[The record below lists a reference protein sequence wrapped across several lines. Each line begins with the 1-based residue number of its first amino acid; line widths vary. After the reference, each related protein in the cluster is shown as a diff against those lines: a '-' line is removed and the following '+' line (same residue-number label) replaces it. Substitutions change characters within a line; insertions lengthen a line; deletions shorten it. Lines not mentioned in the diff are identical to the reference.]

1 MLRKVISIKNVGT
14 FRNHGARGE
23 ELRRLT
29 LVHAENGRGK
39 TTLCAA
45 LRSFRGG
52 DPSLIQERKT
62 LGTTEAQQLHLLM
75 ATGNV
80 TFNDTAWS
88 ATCPQ
93 LEIFDAEFITENV
106 YFGDLITHDH
116 KKNLCRVVLG
126 AEGVKLAEKLDEL
139 DGEEREAGNTVN
151 SAMSDVQALAPRG
164 MALETF
170 LGLPADKDIDAKIT
184 AKQEEIKVAEGA
196 SAIQEKRS
204 LSLLNLPTL
213 PPNIEAVLGKTIEGV
228 SVDAERRVK
237 EHIDQHINRDRV
249 RVSPEGWLGTGV
261 AVEDGEVC
269 PMCAQPL
276 DGSALIGT
284 LRDYFSNAYREFQ
297 RELDAFK
304 KDVTGPTS
312 AEALIDV
319 QKVVAGNAGLMEF
332 WGRYVKEAPPELSFE
347 GRIKPVV
354 ERVRDALAMLVEQ
367 KTAAPLDAVP
377 LSQDAVKAMAEM
389 DVLRGEVERYNER
402 VHAYNSEIDAV
413 KKSAETSN
421 LSTLENEL
429 ERLEAQKTRH
439 LPESLTVVT
448 AYIDAQAAKVA
459 VEAAKE
465 KAREELNAYNEKVIG
480 AYHDRVN
487 EILARIGAGFKLR
500 TVKVEYTGRTPRAA
514 YTFEIRGVE
523 VEPGSDRTAAGTPC
537 FRNTLSAGDRNT
549 LALAFFIAQLK
560 NRADLADL
568 IVVFDDP
575 FTSLDNSRRHWTCCT
590 IRKIAETAKQVIVLS
605 HSLDFLKGVAERCPA
620 ADLRTVQIA
629 RQNQVDSHIID
640 LDLNDA
646 TASQVEKDVIQ
657 LRGFLMGDHNDMP
670 PTIRCI
676 RPVLENHMRK
686 MAPDDVPPG
695 NGWLGTFLGDIQ
707 RADANSPLAV
717 FKPMYEDL
725 DNLNSYTSPYAHDS
739 GECPPIVDAELMA
752 HVELTL
758 NLIGRG

>member
-14 FRNHGARGE
+14 FRNHGTRGE

-52 DPSLIQERKT
+52 DPTLIQERKT
-62 LGTTEAQQLHLLM
+62 LGTTDSQQLHLLM
-75 ATGNV
+75 DTGNV

-88 ATCPQ
+88 ATCPL

-106 YFGDLITHDH
+106 YSGDLITHDH

-126 AEGVKLAEKLDEL
+126 AEGVKLAEKLDEI
-139 DGEEREAGNTVN
+139 DGEEREAGNAVN
-151 SAMSDVQALAPRG
+151 SAKADVQALAPRG
-164 MALETF
+164 MELETF
-170 LGLPADKDIDAKIT
+170 LGLAADNDIDTKIK

-196 SAIQEKRS
+196 SEIQEKRS
-204 LSLLNLPTL
+204 LSVLNLPTL

-228 SVDAERRVK
+228 SADAERRVK
-237 EHIDQHINRDRV
+237 EHIEKHMAYRIRI
-249 RVSPEGWLGTGV
+249 SLEGWLGQGV
-261 AVEDGEVC
+261 AIEDHEVC
-269 PMCAQPL
+269 PMCAQPIN
-276 DGSALIGT
+276 GSPLIGA
-284 LRDYFSNAYREFQ
+284 LRDYFSDAYRDFQ

-304 KDVTGPTS
+304 KDVAGPTS

-319 QKVVAGNAGLMEF
+319 QKVVAGNDGLVEF
-332 WGRYVKEAPPELSFE
+332 WGRYVKEAPPALSFE
-347 GRIKPVV
+347 ERIQPVV
-354 ERVRDALAMLVEQ
+354 GRMRNALAQLVEQ
-367 KTAAPLDAVP
+367 KTEAPLDAVP
-377 LSQDAVKAMAEM
+377 LSQDAIKAMAGL

-402 VHAYNSEIDAV
+402 VRAYNAGIDV
-413 KKSAETSN
+413 IKKSAGASN
-421 LSTLENEL
+421 LGTLRNQL
-429 ERLEAQKTRH
+429 VTLQVQKTRH
-439 LPESLTVVT
+439 LPESMTVVT
-448 AYIDAQAAKVA
+448 AYTDAQAAKTA

-487 EILARIGAGFKLR
+487 EILARIGAGFRLR

-560 NRADLADL
+560 NRTDLADL

-620 ADLRTVQIA
+620 TDLRTMQIV

-686 MAPDDVPPG
+686 MAPDDVPAG
-695 NGWLGTFLGDIQ
+695 NGWLGTFLGEIQ
-707 RADANSPLAV
+707 KADAISPLAV
-717 FKPMYEDL
+717 FQPMYDDL

-739 GECPPIVDAELMA
+739 GECPPIVDTELAA
-752 HVELTL
+752 HVELAL
-758 NLIGRG
+758 NLIGRR